1 MHGPYQLL
9 PLSGLLSQFS
19 LFKVVADLD
28 TTLDVPTGTVS
39 LDWIQIIFDTT
50 YSIASNILLKSS
62 GRSLN
67 FVDFVKGKAPG
78 WFVLVVL

>member
-1 MHGPYQLL
+1 M
-9 PLSGLLSQFS
+9 
-19 LFKVVADLD
+19 
-28 TTLDVPTGTVS
+28 DVPTGTVS
-39 LDWIQIIFDTT
+39 LDWIQIILDTT

-78 WFVLVVL
+78 WFVVVVL